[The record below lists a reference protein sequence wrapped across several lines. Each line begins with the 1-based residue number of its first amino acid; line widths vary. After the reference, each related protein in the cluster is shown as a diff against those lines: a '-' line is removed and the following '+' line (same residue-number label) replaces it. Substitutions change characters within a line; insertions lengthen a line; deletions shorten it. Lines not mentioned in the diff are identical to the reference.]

1 MGHIFKPSITTRP
14 LAIFGLHTTP
24 ETETGRI
31 GFRAGPAQAAFDTFT
46 ITIHGKTSYAAWP
59 HKGVDTIL
67 VAAECVTAL
76 QSIKS
81 RRIDAFEPVI
91 ITIGT
96 IHGGKSPHAT
106 PAEVIM
112 QGSVR
117 TFSPAVRE
125 QIEQLIRET
134 LAGITSAYG
143 AKFDLEYKAGSM
155 VVYNDPKLVE
165 ESLPSIRRAVGETNV
180 FEFPMRMGAED
191 FSYYQQVIPGF
202 FLRLGSGN
210 KAKGIIAESHT
221 PEFDVD
227 EECLVIGV
235 KVMANIAL
243 DFLDG
248 HSR

>member
-1 MGHIFKPSITTRP
+1 
-14 LAIFGLHTTP
+14 
-24 ETETGRI
+24 
-31 GFRAGPAQAAFDTFT
+31 
-46 ITIHGKTSYAAWP
+46 
-59 HKGVDTIL
+59 
-67 VAAECVTAL
+67 
-76 QSIKS
+76 
-81 RRIDAFEPVI
+81 VI

-117 TFSPAVRE
+117 TFNPAVRE

-134 LAGITSAYG
+134 LSGISSAYG

-165 ESLPSIRRAVGETNV
+165 ESLPSVRRAVGETNV

-191 FSYYQQVIPGF
+191 FSYSQQVIPGF

-235 KVMANIAL
+235 KVMANVTL
-243 DFLDG
+243 DFLER